1 MNESIENEIDKYA
14 RPLFRIITSEKLH
27 MVRGIS
33 FAGAGVAMAC
43 IIAITTM
50 SKLTICLTASVCFL
64 AFSMPLFLVGALA
77 AENHI
82 WAGPNYF
89 EHYKSVILKPSFF

>member
-33 FAGAGVAMAC
+33 FAGGRC
-43 IIAITTM
+43 CDGLHN
-50 SKLTICLTASVCFL
+50 S
-64 AFSMPLFLVGALA
+64 
-77 AENHI
+77 
-82 WAGPNYF
+82 NYND
-89 EHYKSVILKPSFF
+89 V